1 MAAQQ
6 GLHRVG
12 ARPPLWSYLRQ
23 TWQRRDFAF
32 AMARFKIRSE
42 NERNRLGLL
51 WVVLQPLLNALI
63 YGAIFGVL
71 QGDRRPDDFAQYVVI
86 GVFLLAFFTNSLNS
100 GAKSITGNRAL
111 VQSLSFPR
119 MTLPLSVI
127 IEQTLILV
135 PSLAVMLGI
144 LLVSGIYP
152 TWEWL
157 LLIPLLLLLT
167 LLSSGVA
174 LIAARLTVHIRDLTQ
189 LLPFISR
196 VLFYGSGVL
205 FDPTTILEPYP
216 LLLRFYDWFPLH
228 EVLAIARGLLLPG
241 AEYDPLYWAY
251 LAGWSVVLFVFGI
264 IFFWVAEE
272 RYGRAD

>member
-127 IEQTLILV
+127 IEQTLTLV

-241 AEYDPLYWAY
+241 AGYDPLYWAY